1 MRTAGIFAAAA
12 VLCVSVHAGA
22 DSKAWTAAKLGLPAD
37 AKLVVGVDFAAIQ
50 KTQLFAT
57 YYPMLLEKA
66 DAAKAIDTM
75 KDACK
80 IDPLAA
86 VQAVVVATSSDH
98 QDGAVYIALAG
109 VDKAKLSACLQRTAQ
124 DKADKAEPVKVSV
137 KQDGNITEVFDG
149 KGSMFFGWVG
159 KDVVVVSLHG
169 QDKPSLVKW
178 MSGKGA
184 LARSSIGKT
193 IARTNTSATMWG
205 AGEETKEIEPGL
217 TVKGGYGAVK
227 ISKGN
232 LDADVHAV
240 MENAAAATTMAST
253 ANKQLDEAKQA
264 PQVPAMIVAMLK
276 AVTIA
281 AANDEVVLK
290 ANVVEKDLMSVLS
303 LALSGMGGP

>member
-1 MRTAGIFAAAA
+1 MSF
-12 VLCVSVHAGA
+12 HASA

-66 DAAKAIDTM
+66 EAAKAIDTM
-75 KDACK
+75 KDTCK

-86 VQAVVVATSSDH
+86 VQAVVVATSGDH
-98 QDGAVYIALAG
+98 QDGAVYIALSG
-109 VDKAKLSACLQRTAQ
+109 VDKAKLSSCLQRTAQ
-124 DKADKAEPVKVSV
+124 DKADKAKADKAEPVKVSV

-149 KGSMFFGWVG
+149 KGSAYFGWIG
-159 KDVVVVSLHG
+159 KDVVVVSLHA
-169 QDKPSLVKW
+169 QDKPSLVRW
-178 MSGKGA
+178 MGGKGA
-184 LARSSIGKT
+184 LARSSIGKA
-193 IARTNTSATMWG
+193 IARTNTSAAMWG
-205 AGEETKEIEPGL
+205 AGEETKEIESGV

-240 MENAAAATTMAST
+240 MESAAAATTMAAS

>member
-1 MRTAGIFAAAA
+1 
-12 VLCVSVHAGA
+12 
-22 DSKAWTAAKLGLPAD
+22 
-37 AKLVVGVDFAAIQ
+37 VVGVDFAAIQ

-109 VDKAKLSACLQRTAQ
+109 VDKAKLSACLQRAAQ